1 MHHGCHMRCHR
12 RLASGFAHVQ
22 GTPGGDDFRGKQ
34 ENALHSGEIRARVH
48 HIGGR
53 HRGLLSDVRILFAG
67 KCARVS
73 MERPVLWH
81 PVAAGRDR
89 HFRAR
94 PGLSRLSPADMTAI
108 AVSDVRA
115 GIKPDEVGES
125 MYQLIRELYPICRSI
140 TGNGVRETLRRVG
153 EYIPLKLRE
162 VPTGT
167 QVFDWTVPKEWNVR
181 DAYVKNSDG
190 IKVIDFKKS
199 SLRVLNYSTPV
210 HKRMSLAELREH
222 LYTLPDHP
230 DWIPYKTSYY
240 QERWGFCLSQNQLD
254 DLKEGLYEVV
264 IDSSLETGNLT
275 YAECLITGESSDEV
289 LISCHICHPSICN
302 DNLSGMALSTFLAR
316 HLHGRPLRYSYR
328 FIFIPGT
335 IGAIPWLALNESV
348 TDRVKHGLVVAN
360 VGDSGKMNY
369 KKSRRGDAEIDKAV
383 AHALKDSGGPYE
395 ITDFSPYGYDERQFC
410 SPGFNLP
417 MGSLTRT
424 PWGRYPEYHTSADD
438 LSLVQPRYLADS
450 FNTYLSVLN
459 ILENNRCYVNQ
470 NPKCE
475 PQLGKRGLYRQMG
488 GNVESK
494 EAELAM
500 LWVLNLSDGS
510 CSLLEIA
517 ERAGMTFELIAE
529 AAALLFGQGLLKE
542 CGNI

>member
-1 MHHGCHMRCHR
+1 MRCHR

-22 GTPGGDDFRGKQ
+22 GTPGGDAFRGKQ
-34 ENALHSGEIRARVH
+34 ENALHSGEIRTRVH

-53 HRGLLSDVRILFAG
+53 YRGLLSDVRILFAG

-73 MERPVLWH
+73 MERSVLRH

-115 GIKPDEVGES
+115 GIKLDEVGES
-125 MYQLIRELYPICRSI
+125 MYKLVRKLYPICRSI
-140 TGNGVRETLRRVG
+140 TGNGVRETLRRIG
-153 EYIPLKLRE
+153 EHIPLKLRE

-167 QVFDWTVPKEWNVR
+167 QVFDWTVPKEWNIR
-181 DAYVKNSDG
+181 DAWVKNSDG

-199 SLRVLNYSTPV
+199 SLHVLNYSTPV

-335 IGAIPWLALNESV
+335 IGAITWLALNESV
-348 TDRVKHGLVVAN
+348 TD
-360 VGDSGKMNY
+360 
-369 KKSRRGDAEIDKAV
+369 
-383 AHALKDSGGPYE
+383 P
-395 ITDFSPYGYDERQFC
+395 
-410 SPGFNLP
+410 
-417 MGSLTRT
+417 
-424 PWGRYPEYHTSADD
+424 
-438 LSLVQPRYLADS
+438 VQPGYLADS
-450 FNTYLSVLN
+450 FNTYRSVLN

-529 AAALLFGQGLLKE
+529 AAALLFGKGLLKE